1 VLENNKSYPWL
12 KKVARASAWL
22 LLVGIIVLLVSGWGI
37 TQTGIIY
44 RLTGGLV
51 DRRLAD
57 AVHRA
62 TIVPLT
68 FLFLLH
74 VMLNIRLKVSSKNTF
89 KVWLTNAVLI
99 IIGAGLMA
107 ITVYMEYFRLG
118 G

>member
-1 VLENNKSYPWL
+1 M

-44 RLTGGLV
+44 RLSGGLI

-62 TIVPLT
+62 TIAPLT
-68 FLFLLH
+68 FVFLLH
-74 VMLNIRLKVSSKNTF
+74 VMLNIRLKVSPKNTF
-89 KVWLTNAVLI
+89 QAWLTDAILI